1 MKKFILIII
10 MLSIFCSC
18 KKEKTVSVKL
28 PIKSLRF
35 IGEQI
40 LSDSLIYNNTLVGG
54 LSSID
59 YANGTY
65 FSISDD
71 KKTPRFYE
79 FDLTFNKTSF
89 SKIELLNVTTIQHK
103 SKGIDLEALR
113 FDVNSKHFLVTNEG
127 NIKHNIAPS
136 IFEINVNGEQ
146 LKRFKNPVL
155 FQIDTTKKSGLR
167 NNGTFEGLTFSHDK
181 KSFWVGMELPLKQ
194 DGKEPKLT
202 KGKYPVRISKLNKTS
217 EVLEFQFAYL
227 LDAIPRDS
235 NPTGKFTVNGL
246 PEILN
251 IAKDQFLFI
260 ERAYASGH
268 INGGNDVK
276 IYLVDCTN
284 ATNISEI
291 KSLKD
296 SKYIPATKT
305 LLFDFEDLRS
315 ELTNGIIDNIEGI
328 TFGSKL
334 ANGNR
339 TLVVVSDN
347 NFNRFSKQLN
357 QFIVLEVID

>member
-1 MKKFILIII
+1 MKKYSLIII
-10 MLSIFCSC
+10 IFSIFCSC
-18 KKEKTVSVKL
+18 KNEKNVLVKQ

-40 LSDSLIYNNTLVGG
+40 LSDSLIYKNTLVGG

-71 KKTPRFYE
+71 KKNARFYE
-79 FDLTFNKTSF
+79 LNLIFNEENF
-89 SKIELLNVTTIQHK
+89 SKIELLKVTSIQHK

-113 FDVNSKHFLVTNEG
+113 FDENSKHFLVTNEG
-127 NIKHNIAPS
+127 NIKQNIAPS
-136 IFEINVNGEQ
+136 VFEINAKGEQ
-146 LKRFKNPVL
+146 LKKFKNPVI

-181 KSFWVGMELPLKQ
+181 KSFWIGMELPLKQ
-194 DGKEPKLT
+194 DGKEPKLV
-202 KGKYPVRISKLNKTS
+202 KGKYPVRISKLNKTTGA
-217 EVLEFQFAYL
+217 LEFQFAYL

-235 NPTGKFTVNGL
+235 NPTGKFAVNGL

-251 IAKDQFLFI
+251 IAKNQFLFI

-268 INGGNDVK
+268 KNGGNDVK
-276 IYLVDCTN
+276 IYFVDCIN
-284 ATNISEI
+284 ATDISEI
-291 KSLKD
+291 KSLKK

-305 LLFDFEDLRS
+305 LLFDFETIRS
-315 ELTNGIIDNIEGI
+315 KLTNGVVDNIEGI
-328 TFGSKL
+328 TFGSTL

-357 QFIVLEVID
+357 QFIVFEILN